1 MRISDWSS
9 DVCSSDLET
18 VVAGL
23 RTENTAATIEQWRFD
38 APCPGTTGSLLFM
51 ELTGRTGNLITLLGF
66 MRSLALVSKVLLHI
80 QINRM
85 VIGFDTEYQIGR
97 ASCRERVGQNVWI

>member
-66 MRSLALVSKVLLHI
+66 MRSLAWFSK
-80 QINRM
+80 
-85 VIGFDTEYQIGR
+85 IGS
-97 ASCRERVGQNVWI
+97 ALCRERVGRYVWIWGVGVEIKKKNLT